1 MIKPQILEA
10 IKQMPK
16 VEKIEIIEFALRLVR
31 EDMEKPEFSDSAHAP
46 LNSPPSTHPRKP
58 TANIACHL
66 FRVKHQI
73 AKHIKPLPFRLYL

>member
-31 EDMEKPEFSDSAHAP
+31 EDMETPEFSDCAHAP
-46 LNSPPSTHPRKP
+46 LNSPPSTHPPSPQTNGEYRK
-58 TANIACHL
+58 T
-66 FRVKHQI
+66 VKFTNQVKQWH
-73 AKHIKPLPFRLYL
+73 R